1 METMKEDRSFMYMV
15 EINEKFIVIAAH
27 DGSND
32 FASRATKA

>member
-27 DGSND
+27 DGMG
-32 FASRATKA
+32 TKEEMI